1 MIGIIGKGFGVYG
14 YLPALIE
21 LNKKVLVLNEC
32 ENLLLKRKELRK
44 YLRVINFCENEEE
57 LFERSNNVVLATTP
71 LKQEL
76 YVNKIIN
83 NYRHISTLY
92 LEKPLCS
99 NPKKSTNLLL
109 YIRENGVKVCV
120 DYNFLLAP
128 WFYKIKELIENKSK
142 SFEIEWGFTA
152 NYLKENS
159 KSWKSKDS
167 EGGGIINF
175 YGIHL
180 IAVAAALKLNLIR
193 SKLSL
198 NLGKLSIW
206 EAEFENQ
213 GVSLKVKISIES
225 SDNYFIVKETES
237 SVNIVMLN
245 NPFSEKSIDPKKLD
259 PRISILKTLIS
270 SNENS
275 FFRNFD
281 SLIEVNTIWE
291 TVIANSKI
299 I

>member
-1 MIGIIGKGFGVYG
+1 LIAIIGKGFGVYG

-21 LNKKVLVLNEC
+21 LNKKVLVLNEYK
-32 ENLLLKRKELRK
+32 NLLLKREELRK
-44 YLRVINFCENEEE
+44 YIEVINFCKNEEE

-76 YVNKIIN
+76 YVKKIVN
-83 NYRHISTLY
+83 DYRHISTLY
-92 LEKPLCS
+92 LEKPLCQNS
-99 NPKKSTNLLL
+99 KKSTNLLV

-120 DYNFLLAP
+120 DYNFLIAP

-142 SFEIEWGFTA
+142 SFEIEWCFAA
-152 NYLKENS
+152 NYLKDNL
-159 KSWKSKDS
+159 KSWKSLDS

-180 IAVAAALKLNLIR
+180 IAVAAALKLNLIS
-193 SKLSL
+193 SKLIL
-198 NLGKLSIW
+198 NFGKLSIW

-213 GVSLKVKISIES
+213 GTSLKVKISIES
-225 SDNYFIVKETES
+225 SENYFIVKETES
-237 SVNIVMLN
+237 SINIVKLI

-259 PRISILKTLIS
+259 PRIPILKKLIL

-281 SLIEVNTIWE
+281 NLIEVNTMWE